1 MTKLLNRII
10 ILVVVVLPLASAAFA
25 GSLADEFIGL
35 GRSYD
40 RAVIIDFKSGIRNE
54 ITLRVRESELTSRLL
69 ANEEELNLVAARAAE
84 LETGMRGRLIGRVQ
98 FEVSQE
104 GHTNL
109 TGVLQ
114 ALQAAQKNDPN
125 NERSKKKVAMIYGRP
140 VDMRDGE
147 WHETPD
153 GKRYWTSNEYPD
165 IVLSPAEYRRYL
177 ATASEVE
184 E

>member
-10 ILVVVVLPLASAAFA
+10 ILVVVLLPLTTTAFA

-35 GRSYD
+35 GRAYD
-40 RAVIIDFKSGIRNE
+40 RAVITDCESGIRTE
-54 ITLRVRESELTSRLL
+54 FTLRVRESELTNRLL
-69 ANEEELNLVAARAAE
+69 ANEEELNRVAARAAE
-84 LETGMRGRLIGRVQ
+84 IETGMRDRLIGRIQ

-104 GHTNL
+104 GRASL
-109 TGVLQ
+109 AGALQ
-114 ALQAAQKNDPN
+114 ALQLAQSNDPN
-125 NERSKKKVAMIYGRP
+125 SERSKKKVAMIYGRP

-177 ATASEVE
+177 STASEVE